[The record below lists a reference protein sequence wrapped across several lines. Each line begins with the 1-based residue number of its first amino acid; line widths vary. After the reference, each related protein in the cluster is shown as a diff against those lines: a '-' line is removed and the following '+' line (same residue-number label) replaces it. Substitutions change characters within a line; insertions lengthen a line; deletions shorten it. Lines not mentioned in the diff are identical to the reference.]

1 MKVNKSKEY
10 ATVSIRN
17 LFVGQTFTAPRK
29 GYGYGYLK
37 TGGEIGYYMKVD
49 QSSGLTNSL
58 KQSED
63 LAVNLE
69 TGQLRKFDKDYRV
82 TEVSTE
88 CNVVDD

>member
-1 MKVNKSKEY
+1 MKVNKSKEH

-29 GYGYGYLK
+29 GYGYLK

-69 TGQLRKFDKDYRV
+69 TGQLRKFDKDYQV

>member
-1 MKVNKSKEY
+1 MKVNKSKEH

-29 GYGYGYLK
+29 GYGYLK

-69 TGQLRKFDKDYRV
+69 TGQLASLIRIIELQKYQQ
-82 TEVSTE
+82 SAML
-88 CNVVDD
+88 

>member
-1 MKVNKSKEY
+1 
-10 ATVSIRN
+10 
-17 LFVGQTFTAPRK
+17 
-29 GYGYGYLK
+29 
-37 TGGEIGYYMKVD
+37 MKVD

-82 TEVSTE
+82 TEVLTE